1 MIGRS
6 QTEPVGNRVTLA
18 HEEELAAR
26 GSDQRRVARVV
37 AARAIDVEDCR
48 ELLGMLGLGAATGMR
63 ETDPPPRRT

>member
-48 ELLGMLGLGAATGMR
+48 ELLGMLGLAGAAGMPEADTPTR
-63 ETDPPPRRT
+63 

>member
-1 MIGRS
+1 VIGRNAS
-6 QTEPVGNRVTLA
+6 EPVANRVTIA
-18 HEEELAAR
+18 HAEELAAR
-26 GSDQRRVARVV
+26 GTDQRRVARVV

>member
-1 MIGRS
+1 
-6 QTEPVGNRVTLA
+6 
-18 HEEELAAR
+18 
-26 GSDQRRVARVV
+26 VARVV

>member
-1 MIGRS
+1 MS
-6 QTEPVGNRVTLA
+6 HPVATTEQ

-48 ELLGMLGLGAATGMR
+48 ELLGMLGLGAATGMPEHDTPTR
-63 ETDPPPRRT
+63 S